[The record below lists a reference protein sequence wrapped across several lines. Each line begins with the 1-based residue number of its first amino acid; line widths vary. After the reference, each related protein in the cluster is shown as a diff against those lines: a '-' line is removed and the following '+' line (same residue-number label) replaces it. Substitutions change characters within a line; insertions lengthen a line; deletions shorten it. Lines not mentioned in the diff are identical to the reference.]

1 MADYYFNFQ
10 GARIDNGSS
19 GIHTFIAG
27 DVQAAPANEAIVTE
41 LREIRRKL
49 EKSEPLLAAAVGNLE
64 QAVRAQDKPTISK
77 IVPAAVRRHRSV
89 SICKPCQQRP
99 YDIPRAPVNNSRK
112 NRGGVKDDPV

>member
-27 DVQAAPANEAIVTE
+27 DVQATPASDAIVTE

-49 EKSEPLLAAAVGNLE
+49 EKSEPLLAAAVCNLE

-77 IVPAAVRRHRSV
+77 IVQQLSVGTAASV
-89 SICKPCQQRP
+89 FANLSSNGLMTFLGLR
-99 YDIPRAPVNNSRK
+99 
-112 NRGGVKDDPV
+112 